1 MQLVS
6 TLLGRRMIDFR
17 CGRILTVLLVQIHIM
32 LGCLK
37 TTCCCVPCAHRIS
50 ICEVP
55 ITSMPTVVSLRD
67 CGINVS
73 YIGFINP
80 VIVYKQH
87 LADLAV
93 QNVQNFIL
101 DLYLATRLSRQSFI
115 NSIIHT
121 ERFATQ
127 KSSVFP
133 AAPPAHLP
141 RNYYRVFPPPGLASK
156 RSRRFCSR
164 ISRDNPETSI
174 RPPSSTVQLGEL
186 LEHARRILDEFRCI
200 LGVTV

>member
-1 MQLVS
+1 
-6 TLLGRRMIDFR
+6 MIDFR

-73 YIGFINP
+73 YLGFINP
-80 VIVYKQH
+80 IIVYKQH

-93 QNVQNFIL
+93 QSVQNFIL

-156 RSRRFCSR
+156 RSRRFAQESLEITR
-164 ISRDNPETSI
+164 KPQFDRPL
-174 RPPSSTVQLGEL
+174 PPSN
-186 LEHARRILDEFRCI
+186 LENCLNMLAESLMSSDASS
-200 LGVTV
+200 G